1 MAVLRPRLFLFRSSV
16 VPSSLAVFGFNRGQP
31 LGILLKRRLS
41 IRPSVSGVPWFRNRV
56 FGRSR
61 VEMRSRRVAWPQPN
75 DWHSEERGTWMQRR
89 TWRWPRGP
97 SDVSAS
103 WVPRPAATHTSGRG
117 EGPEQTPSFSEGHGA
132 LSPRW
137 LREHSSRSGCERAR
151 FRGSQPPS
159 WWHWEQQPQEAHPG
173 ALHGILWSPFSKQ
186 KKKKKRREAERN
198 LDKATEGGLTSLR
211 RQTSQ
216 TSAAEAAPAFDSS
229 GSSGPRERQRRDP
242 SPADGKDAGFLPAD
256 ANGRPDCV

>member
-1 MAVLRPRLFLFRSSV
+1 MAVLRPRSFLFRSSV

-75 DWHSEERGTWMQRR
+75 DWHSEERGTWTQRR

-103 WVPRPAATHTSGRG
+103 WVPRPHTPAAGGRARGRPRHSQRGTGPRHHGGFGSTAPEVGVRGHASVVHSHPAGGTGDSSPRKLTPGPFTGFSGRHFQCG
-117 EGPEQTPSFSEGHGA
+117 
-132 LSPRW
+132 
-137 LREHSSRSGCERAR
+137 
-151 FRGSQPPS
+151 
-159 WWHWEQQPQEAHPG
+159 
-173 ALHGILWSPFSKQ
+173 
-186 KKKKKRREAERN
+186 KKKKRREAERN

-216 TSAAEAAPAFDSS
+216 TSAAEAAPVFDSS